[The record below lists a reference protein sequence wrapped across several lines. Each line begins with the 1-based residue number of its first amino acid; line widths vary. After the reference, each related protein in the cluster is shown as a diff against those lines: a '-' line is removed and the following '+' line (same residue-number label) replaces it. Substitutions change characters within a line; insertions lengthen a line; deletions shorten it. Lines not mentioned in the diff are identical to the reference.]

1 MRAQLRVGEGYLAA
15 KSSKSIAVWSVMT
28 SAAIG
33 SDVMSIPNL
42 KVLATGG
49 TIAGKAGEAT
59 RHDYRPGQIGI
70 EELLG
75 LVDELGI
82 EANLTGTQIANIGS
96 EDMGPAI
103 WKRLHSAIS
112 SAIADPACD
121 GIIITHGT
129 DTVEETAFLL
139 DLTLPTAKAIVLV
152 GAMRPADAVG
162 YDGLRNFANA
172 MRVASNSDAT
182 GRGVLVVMGD
192 RVFAARDIRKSRTRG
207 SEAFDGFPRAS
218 VGLVTP
224 SALEW
229 FGAPWRM
236 GEGARFEFDAD
247 LPDVPILFIHAGIT
261 PDYVERLVADRTR
274 GVVVAGVG
282 EGNMPD
288 PVRQALVRLASDG
301 MPIVRATRLDEGL
314 VDREPEDDA
323 NGFVASRALNP
334 QKARILLQL
343 LIATGICEPAAIQ
356 SAFDTR

>member
-1 MRAQLRVGEGYLAA
+1 M
-15 KSSKSIAVWSVMT
+15 SVT
-28 SAAIG
+28 
-33 SDVMSIPNL
+33 NL
-42 KVLATGG
+42 TVLATGG

-70 EELLG
+70 EEFLG

-96 EDMGPAI
+96 EDMGPEI
-103 WKRLHSAIS
+103 WQRLHLAIS
-112 SAIADPACD
+112 AAIADPDCH
-121 GIIITHGT
+121 GIIVTHGT

-139 DLTLPTAKAIVLV
+139 DLTLPTSKPVVLV

-172 MRVASNSDAT
+172 MRVASNAEAS

-192 RVFAARDIRKSRTRG
+192 RVFAARDIRKARTRG
-207 SEAFDGFPRAS
+207 SDAFEGFPRAS

-229 FGAPWRM
+229 FGAPWRF
-236 GEGARFEFDAD
+236 GEEARFPFSAD

-261 PDYVERLVADRTR
+261 PDYVERLVSDETR
-274 GVVVAGVG
+274 GLVVAGVG

-288 PVRQALVRLASDG
+288 AVRQALVVLAHDG
-301 MPIVRATRLDEGL
+301 TPVVRASRLEEGL
-314 VDREPEDDA
+314 IDREPEDDE
-323 NGFVASRALNP
+323 NCFVASRALGP
-334 QKARILLQL
+334 AKARVLLRQ
-343 LIATGICEPAAIQ
+343 LIASGITDPARIQ
-356 SAFDTR
+356 AEFDRR